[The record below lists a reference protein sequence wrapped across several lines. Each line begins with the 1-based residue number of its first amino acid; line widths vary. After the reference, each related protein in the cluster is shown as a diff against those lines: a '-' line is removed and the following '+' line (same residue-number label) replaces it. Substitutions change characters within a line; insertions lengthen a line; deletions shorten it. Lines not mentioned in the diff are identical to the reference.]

1 MTTPPRDRAES
12 SIAASSHF
20 ARRTAF
26 GMLSISRAAPLRAAP
41 SSRALASRARSSA
54 PRPASRPGSPA
65 RASSLDDMQVTL
77 VSVKTTDPE
86 LFAAASLANA
96 TNSVEEADNLRFDCL
111 QNLDDPSD
119 FLLVE
124 MYKTP
129 AGPVAHKA
137 TRHYEAWRDAVAD
150 VMAEPRSARAFRPVY
165 PWPGLW
171 GTAAASRRRGPLD
184 GEATAVDSDSDS
196 DSNALARRFMTLD
209 VVDGEKES
217 VEGASAADPNPSP
230 AALLDALGDDASGD
244 AKVIT
249 HVHVRCVPG
258 TESAFAEASVAN
270 AASSVLEPR
279 NLRFDVLQDRE
290 DETRFLLVEAYEN
303 AEAPRRHKETP
314 HYLEWRN
321 AVEEMMAEPRR
332 AVRYAARFPT
342 EPEAWKMTLSDE

>member
-1 MTTPPRDRAES
+1 
-12 SIAASSHF
+12 
-20 ARRTAF
+20 
-26 GMLSISRAAPLRAAP
+26 MLSISRAAPLRAAP

-209 VVDGEKES
+209 
-217 VEGASAADPNPSP
+217 
-230 AALLDALGDDASGD
+230 
-244 AKVIT
+244 
-249 HVHVRCVPG
+249 
-258 TESAFAEASVAN
+258 
-270 AASSVLEPR
+270 
-279 NLRFDVLQDRE
+279 
-290 DETRFLLVEAYEN
+290 
-303 AEAPRRHKETP
+303 
-314 HYLEWRN
+314 
-321 AVEEMMAEPRR
+321 
-332 AVRYAARFPT
+332 
-342 EPEAWKMTLSDE
+342 LSLIHI